1 MFRWLISLFI
11 ALLFFTA
18 PSRAVSP
25 ADTSGKSL
33 LWQISGKDLVK
44 PSYLFG
50 TIHMICP
57 DDYIWSTKMQQA
69 FSKAD
74 DICFEMDL
82 DDPAVMMTIATGM
95 LDNSGKTLQDYFS
108 AADYKKLSAY
118 IKDSLGLTI
127 EMFSTMKPM
136 ILPMIFTGKS
146 AYCDIPV
153 SYEEKLTQSAKE
165 QKKDIAGIETPEEQI
180 AVLNSMPVDSVVKE
194 VMDIVNGVEQEN
206 DSLFG
211 QLMTAYKTQDL
222 PTLYELMHRSK
233 DLENEMGA
241 FLDDRNIKWIPRM
254 IDMMDKRS
262 MFFAVGAGHLW
273 GEKGVIHLLRA
284 EGYIVTPVR

>member
-1 MFRWLISLFI
+1 MFRQCVVILFT
-11 ALLFFTA
+11 LLSFTA
-18 PSRAVSP
+18 NCRAATLPDSS
-25 ADTSGKSL
+25 DRSL
-33 LWQISGKDLVK
+33 LWQISGKDLDK

-57 DDYIWSTKMQQA
+57 DDYIWTPKMQQS
-69 FSKAD
+69 FSEAD
-74 DICFEMDL
+74 EVCFEMDL

-95 LDNSGKTLQDYFS
+95 LDNSGKTLRDYFS
-108 AADYKKLSAY
+108 PADYKKLSTY
-118 IKDSLGLTI
+118 IRDSLGLTI

-146 AYCDIPV
+146 AYCATPV

-165 QKKDIAGIETPEEQI
+165 GKKDIAGLETPEEQI
-180 AVLNSMPVDSVVKE
+180 AVLNNMPVDSVVKE
-194 VMDIVNGVEQEN
+194 VMDVVNGVQQED

-211 QLMTAYKTQDL
+211 QLITAYTSQDL
-222 PTLYELMHRSK
+222 PMLYELMHRSA
-233 DLENEMGA
+233 DLRNEMGA

-262 MFFAVGAGHLW
+262 LFFAVGAGHLW
-273 GEKGVIHLLRA
+273 GEKGVIQLLRE
-284 EGYIVTPVR
+284 EGYTVTPVR